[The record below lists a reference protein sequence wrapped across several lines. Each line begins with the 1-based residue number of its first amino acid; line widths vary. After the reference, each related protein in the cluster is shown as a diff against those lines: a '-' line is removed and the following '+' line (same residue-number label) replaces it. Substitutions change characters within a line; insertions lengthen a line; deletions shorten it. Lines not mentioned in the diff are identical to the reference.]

1 MKKYLSKGLIALA
14 MVIFSTASVQGQK
27 IKKNQDVFSRNNL
40 IAWCIVPYD
49 LSERGPVER
58 AAMLKE
64 IGITKLA
71 YDWREKHIPTFDQEL
86 DVLKKNNIKLQG
98 FWLSEG
104 PEPEK
109 DRYLDTILNLLKRH
123 HAKTEL
129 WCMFGAVP
137 GFDKMSQ
144 EEKVKAMSKPVA
156 YVAQKLS
163 EIGCTLGLYNH
174 GGWFGEP
181 ENQLAI
187 IDFLKMP
194 SIGIVYNFHH
204 AEEQVDRFPIFF
216 PRLIPHLYA
225 LNISGLLIQ
234 GEIAKVV
241 PVGQGDAEL
250 EMLRIVWKSS
260 YRGPI
265 GLINESTA
273 PDAKDGLLLN
283 MNGLKKILGELGD
296 KAALKTY
303 N

>member
-1 MKKYLSKGLIALA
+1 MKKYLNSKGFIAIVV
-14 MVIFSTASVQGQK
+14 VIFSAASVKGQK
-27 IKKNQDVFSRNNL
+27 IIKNQDIFSRNNL

-49 LSERGPVER
+49 VSERGPEER
-58 AAMLKE
+58 ASMLNE

-71 YDWREKHIPTFDQEL
+71 YDWRDKHIPTFDQEL
-86 DVLKKNNIKLQG
+86 DVLKKNNINLQG
-98 FWLSEG
+98 FWLYEG

-109 DRYLDTILNLLKRH
+109 DRYLDTIINLFKRH

-163 EIGCTLGLYNH
+163 EIGCKLGLYNH

-187 IDFLKMP
+187 IDLLKMNN
-194 SIGIVYNFHH
+194 IGIVYNFHH
-204 AEEQVDRFPIFF
+204 AEEQLDRFPIFF
-216 PRLIPHLYA
+216 PKLIPHLYA
-225 LNISGLLIQ
+225 LNIAGLVK
-234 GEIAKVV
+234 GKPAKVV
-241 PVGQGDAEL
+241 PVGQGDTEL

-260 YRGPI
+260 YHGPI
-265 GLINESTA
+265 GLINENTA
-273 PDAKDGLLLN
+273 PDAKEGLLLN

-296 KAALKTY
+296 KVALKTY